1 MWNNFLPEIFG
12 RTLMLHVKGLELLMP
27 LRVRAR
33 QEESLCA
40 VEPVFAINFWLFRP
54 CLDGLVSAQQLFF
67 GIKS

>member
-1 MWNNFLPEIFG
+1 
-12 RTLMLHVKGLELLMP
+12 MLHIKGLELLMP

-40 VEPVFAINFWLFRP
+40 VEAVFAINFCLFRP